1 MMTSKLGCDD
11 CISNN
16 RTHTHTHRQTDRHRQ
31 SDRHRQTDRQTD
43 TDRHRQTDTDRHR
56 QSGRQT
62 QTDRHRQT
70 DTDRHRQSHTDSQ
83 TDRYRQTDTDMQSKW
98 KLTSCWAFFTALSGI
113 CLALILF
120 RGMMVYLLLSFPFW
134 SSCLPVSSVSTTIL
148 YN

>member
-16 RTHTHTHRQTDRHRQ
+16 RTHTHTQTVRHRQTDTDRQ
-31 SDRHRQTDRQTD
+31 TQTVRQTQTDRQTD
-43 TDRHRQTDTDRHR
+43 TDSQT
-56 QSGRQT
+56 
-62 QTDRHRQT
+62 QT